1 MSDISKYFDYAAA
14 TPVLP
19 EVIEAMQPYFS
30 EHFYNPS
37 ALYLAARDNRI
48 VLDDARHAFAQSIGA
63 RPTEIIFTA
72 GGTEANNMALRGVL
86 DQYADAHVVTSAIEH
101 ESVLQVVKR
110 YDHTLV
116 GVNQKG
122 LVDVAAIERAIRDTT
137 VVVSIMYANNEIGTI
152 QPLAEITAMIARLRK
167 QRKAAGNQYPLLVHT
182 DACQAGNYL
191 DMHTARLGVDMMTIN
206 SGKVYGPKQAGA
218 LYVKAGIRLQPLLYG
233 GGQEW
238 GIRSGTE
245 NLAAII
251 GFVTAWKK
259 ARQNAGSEVKRLS
272 MLRDAWIAT
281 LQKQAPHIQ
290 LNGATGNRRLAN
302 NIHLT
307 LPGVDNERLIMELD
321 EQGFQIAAGS
331 ACSASNDEPSH
342 VLKAL
347 GLSDSDARSSI
358 RITMGRYTTE
368 SSAKQLLEI
377 LIKK

>member
-1 MSDISKYFDYAAA
+1 MPDISKYFDYAAA
-14 TPVLP
+14 TPMLP
-19 EVIEAMQPYFS
+19 EVVEAMQPYFS

-37 ALYLAARDNRI
+37 AFYLAARDNRI
-48 VLDDARHAFAQSIGA
+48 VLDDTRHAFAQSIGA

-72 GGTEANNMALRGVL
+72 GGTEANNMALRGML
-86 DQYADAHVVTSAIEH
+86 DQYSDGHVVTSTIEH
-101 ESVLQVVKR
+101 ESVLKVAEQ

-122 LVDVAAIERAIRDTT
+122 LVDVTAIEQAIRDTT
-137 VVVSIMYANNEIGTI
+137 VVVSIMYANNEVGTI

-167 QRKAAGNQYPLLVHT
+167 QRKATGNQRPLLLHT

-238 GIRSGTE
+238 GLRSGTE

-259 ARQNAGSEVKRLS
+259 ARQNAGSEVKRLGII
-272 MLRDAWIAT
+272 RDTWIAD
-281 LQKQAPHIQ
+281 LHKQAPHIQ

-331 ACSASNDEPSH
+331 ACSASSDEPSH

-347 GLSDSDARSSI
+347 GLSDTDARSSI
-358 RITMGRYTTE
+358 RITMGRYTTQT
-368 SSAKQLLEI
+368 SANQLLEI

>member
-1 MSDISKYFDYAAA
+1 MPDISKYFDYAAA
-14 TPVLP
+14 TPMLP
-19 EVIEAMQPYFS
+19 EVVEAMQPYFS

-37 ALYLAARDNRI
+37 AFYLAARDNRI

-72 GGTEANNMALRGVL
+72 GGTEANNMALRGML
-86 DQYADAHVVTSAIEH
+86 DQYTDAHVVTSTIEH
-101 ESVLQVVKR
+101 ESVLKVAEL
-110 YDHTLV
+110 YDHTFV
-116 GVNQKG
+116 SVNQKG
-122 LVDVAAIERAIRDTT
+122 LVDVTAIEQAIRDTT
-137 VVVSIMYANNEIGTI
+137 VVVSIMYANNEVGTI

-167 QRKAAGNQYPLLVHT
+167 QRKATGNQRPLLLHT

-238 GIRSGTE
+238 GLRSGTE

-259 ARQNAGSEVKRLS
+259 ARQNAGSEVKRLGII
-272 MLRDAWIAT
+272 RDTWIAD
-281 LQKQAPHIQ
+281 LHKQAPHIQ

-331 ACSASNDEPSH
+331 ACSASSDEPSH

-347 GLSDSDARSSI
+347 GLSDTDARSSI
-358 RITMGRYTTE
+358 RITMGRYTTQT
-368 SSAKQLLEI
+368 SANQLLEI